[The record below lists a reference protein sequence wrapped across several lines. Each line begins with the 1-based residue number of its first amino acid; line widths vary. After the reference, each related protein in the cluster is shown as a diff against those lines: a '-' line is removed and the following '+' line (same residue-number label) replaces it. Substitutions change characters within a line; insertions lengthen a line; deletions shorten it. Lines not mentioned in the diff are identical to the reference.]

1 MVGERI
7 PPHKSFRFSIESKL
21 NELEEEEEGKPR
33 VEKKKRRTR
42 SSLVDSFLPTFLG
55 KEAFR
60 DNVKVP
66 AAAALVSLIPLSEQP
81 RTLT

>member
-21 NELEEEEEGKPR
+21 NELEEGEEGKPR
-33 VEKKKRRTR
+33 VEKKKRTR

>member
-21 NELEEEEEGKPR
+21 NELEEEGEEGKPR
-33 VEKKKRRTR
+33 VEKKKRTR

-66 AAAALVSLIPLSEQP
+66 AAALVSLIPLSEQP